1 MTKKKESHPWDRMKG
16 ESRQAYQ
23 AFRVYLRLGP
33 LNRSLAATGRELGKS
48 TTLMSRWS
56 ARWSWVARVDAY
68 DHAAQIRE
76 DEAILKE
83 REREAVREYLHFAF
97 KGSEAE

>member
-56 ARWSWVARVDAY
+56 ARWSWVERTEAH
-68 DHAAQIRE
+68 DHMAQVRE
-76 DEAILKE
+76 DEAILRA
-83 REREAVREYLHFAF
+83 RERKAVEKYLSFAF
-97 KGSEAE
+97 EGSEAE